1 MPFPAARAAA
11 LEHFFRKEPGK
22 NKEGLVLRYPSAP
35 NDILGVEY
43 CRALIHS
50 GSSIQP
56 HAISRID
63 VPTATQYRQDILA
76 DRSIPIA
83 DAKIIPRTSVTQVP
97 LFPLHPDDFS
107 DQLMYALRMQEEKLD
122 SFVDITPEL
131 AIRIRKQLGSY
142 SGFTAFCDLVNTR
155 SLAAF
160 LFNEMERLKAK
171 ETTPQEAIA
180 QAKLASQLNNLL
192 DYELKRTVVQMKL
205 KEAGAN
211 VEVKLREIES
221 KSFDD
226 ATVE

>member
-1 MPFPAARAAA
+1 MANEVRV
-11 LEHFFRKEPGK
+11 G
-22 NKEGLVLRYPSAP
+22 AP
-35 NDILGVEY
+35 
-43 CRALIHS
+43 
-50 GSSIQP
+50 
-56 HAISRID
+56 
-63 VPTATQYRQDILA
+63 
-76 DRSIPIA
+76 
-83 DAKIIPRTSVTQVP
+83 
-97 LFPLHPDDFS
+97 
-107 DQLMYALRMQEEKLD
+107 
-122 SFVDITPEL
+122 
-131 AIRIRKQLGSY
+131 
-142 SGFTAFCDLVNTR
+142 VNTK

-192 DYELKRTVVQMKL
+192 DYELKRTVVQTKL